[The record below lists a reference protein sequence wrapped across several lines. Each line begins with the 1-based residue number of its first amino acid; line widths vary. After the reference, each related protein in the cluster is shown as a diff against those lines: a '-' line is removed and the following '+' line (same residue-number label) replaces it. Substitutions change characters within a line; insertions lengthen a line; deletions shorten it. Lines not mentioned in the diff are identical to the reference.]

1 MISDDHLRTGIGC
14 DDATSAIL
22 GHHTPE
28 TLFDSIVSPS
38 VYWGIETHTE
48 HRVSAPC
55 WPH

>member
-1 MISDDHLRTGIGC
+1 MISDDHLRTGLGC

-28 TLFDSIVSPS
+28 TLFDSIVSLS